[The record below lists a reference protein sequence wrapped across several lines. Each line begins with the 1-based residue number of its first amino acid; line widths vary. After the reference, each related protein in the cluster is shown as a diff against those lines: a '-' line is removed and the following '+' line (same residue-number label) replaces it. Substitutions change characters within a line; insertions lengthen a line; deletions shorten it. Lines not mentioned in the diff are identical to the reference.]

1 MTYEFSLPD
10 VGEGITESELLKWH
24 VKPGDVVRED
34 EVLCEIETDKAVVE
48 IPVPCNGTVQ
58 SLHAAEGST
67 VKVGSVIAVFATEAV
82 AKAAQGANG
91 AVAKAA
97 ASAAV
102 AAPAAVSPA
111 PTFQAVSQA
120 ALAPPVHAT
129 PSTRRY
135 AREQGV
141 ALESVIGSGPQGR
154 ILHED
159 IDRHVVRQAQMAAAT
174 GMETAT
180 TKTPDTSS
188 MRLDVRPVAVPA
200 AGQQRRTPL
209 KGMRRAIADTMVRSV
224 TVIPHATSGFRCNAE
239 AFVALRQRLQEYHGC
254 RISFTAM
261 VIKAMIPALKKYP
274 YFNAS
279 IDDMVGEIVEHG
291 DINIGFAT
299 HTGEG
304 LMVPVI
310 KHADQKSLVDISTEI
325 DRLAALARERKIA
338 LADLRGGTITLSNV
352 GSHGKHDLIG
362 RPIINHP
369 EAAIIAM
376 TRIKPQPAVENGQ
389 VVVQQTLDM
398 VTSYDHRLIDGV
410 YAAEFMEAVIAL
422 IEEPGLML
430 GV

>member
-279 IDDMVGEIVEHG
+279 IDDMAGEIVEHG

>member
-1 MTYEFSLPD
+1 MTYEFCLPD
-10 VGEGITESELLKWH
+10 VGEGITESDLLKWH

-34 EVLCEIETDKAVVE
+34 DVLCEIETDKAVVE
-48 IPVPCNGTVQ
+48 IPIPCSGTVK
-58 SLHAAEGST
+58 SLQVAEGAT
-67 VKVGSVIAVFATEAV
+67 VKVGSVIAVFDTAAAANAAKGATE
-82 AKAAQGANG
+82 

-102 AAPAAVSPA
+102 VAPAAVSPA
-111 PTFQAVSQA
+111 PTFQSAQA
-120 ALAPPVHAT
+120 AAPAQPVHAT
-129 PSTRRY
+129 PSTRSY
-135 AREQGV
+135 ARQQGV
-141 ALESVIGSGPQGR
+141 ALEAVTGSGPKGR
-154 ILHED
+154 ILHAD
-159 IDRHVVRQAQMAAAT
+159 VDRYLTAAKA
-174 GMETAT
+174 
-180 TKTPDTSS
+180 PDTSS
-188 MRLDVRPVAVPA
+188 VKLEVRPLAIPV

-224 TVIPHATSGFRCNAE
+224 SVIPHATSGFRCNAD
-239 AFVALRQRLQEYHGC
+239 AFVALRQRLQEHLGC

-261 VIKAMIPALKKYP
+261 VIKAMVPALKKYP

-279 IDDMVGEIVEHG
+279 IDDTTSEIVEHG

-310 KHADQKSLVDISTEI
+310 KHADQRSLAEISTEI
-325 DRLAALARERKIA
+325 DRLAALARERKIP
-338 LADLRGGTITLSNV
+338 LADLKGGTITLSNV
-352 GSHGKHDLIG
+352 GSHGKHDLVG

-376 TRIKPQPAVENGQ
+376 TRIKPQPAVANGM

-410 YAAEFMEAVIAL
+410 YAAQFMEALIEI
-422 IEEPGLML
+422 IEEPGLLL
-430 GV
+430 GF

>member
-1 MTYEFSLPD
+1 MAQP
-10 VGEGITESELLKWH
+10 
-24 VKPGDVVRED
+24 
-34 EVLCEIETDKAVVE
+34 
-48 IPVPCNGTVQ
+48 
-58 SLHAAEGST
+58 
-67 VKVGSVIAVFATEAV
+67 ATLR
-82 AKAAQGANG
+82 QT
-91 AVAKAA
+91 
-97 ASAAV
+97 
-102 AAPAAVSPA
+102 SPA
-111 PTFQAVSQA
+111 
-120 ALAPPVHAT
+120 VHAT

-141 ALESVIGSGPQGR
+141 GLESAVGSGPQGR
-154 ILHED
+154 ILRED
-159 IDRHVVRQAQMAAAT
+159 IDRHVARQASIAAT
-174 GMETAT
+174 TPRQTAAT
-180 TKTPDTSS
+180 RVHDMSFDVAPGVTS
-188 MRLDVRPVAVPA
+188 MRLDVRPVVIPA
-200 AGQQRRTPL
+200 TGQQRRTPL

-224 TVIPHATSGFRCNAE
+224 TVVPHATSGFRCNAE

-261 VIKAMIPALKKYP
+261 VIRAMIPALKKYP

-279 IDDMVGEIVEHG
+279 IDDTTSEIVEHG

-299 HTGEG
+299 HTSEG

-310 KHADQKSLVDISTEI
+310 KHADQKSLVEISIEL

-369 EAAIIAM
+369 EVAIIAM

-422 IEEPGLML
+422 IEEPGLAL
-430 GV
+430 GI

>member
-1 MTYEFSLPD
+1 MTYEFCLPD
-10 VGEGITESELLKWH
+10 VGEGITESDLLKWH

-34 EVLCEIETDKAVVE
+34 DVLCEIETDKAVVE
-48 IPVPCNGTVQ
+48 IPIPCSGTVQ

-82 AKAAQGANG
+82 AKATQGANE

-111 PTFQAVSQA
+111 PTFQT
-120 ALAPPVHAT
+120 ALPTSVAQPVHAT
-129 PSTRRY
+129 PSTRSY
-135 AREQGV
+135 ARQQGV
-141 ALESVIGSGPQGR
+141 ALEAVTGSGPKGR

-159 IDRHVVRQAQMAAAT
+159 IDRHLAGQANAPSAKA
-174 GMETAT
+174 
-180 TKTPDTSS
+180 PDTAGVK
-188 MRLDVRPVAVPA
+188 LEVRPLAIPL

-224 TVIPHATSGFRCNAE
+224 SVIPHATSGFRCNAD
-239 AFVALRQRLQEYHGC
+239 AFVALRQRLQEHFGC

-261 VIKAMIPALKKYP
+261 VIKAMVPALKKYP

-279 IDDMVGEIVEHG
+279 IDDTTSEIVEHG

-310 KHADQKSLVDISTEI
+310 KHADQRSLKEISLEI
-325 DRLAALARERKIA
+325 DRLAALARERKIP
-338 LADLRGGTITLSNV
+338 LADLKGGTITLSNV
-352 GSHGKHDLIG
+352 GSHGKHDLVG

-376 TRIKPQPAVENGQ
+376 TRIKPQPAVENGM

-410 YAAEFMEAVIAL
+410 YAAEFMEAVIAV
-422 IEEPGLML
+422 IEEPGLLL
-430 GV
+430 GY

>member
-10 VGEGITESELLKWH
+10 VGEGITESDLLKWH

-82 AKAAQGANG
+82 AKAAQGANE
-91 AVAKAA
+91 AVAKVA

-102 AAPAAVSPA
+102 VAPATVSPA
-111 PTFQAVSQA
+111 PTFQVVSQA

-159 IDRHVVRQAQMAAAT
+159 IDRHVARQAQMAAAT

-188 MRLDVRPVAVPA
+188 MRLDVRPVAVPG

-239 AFVALRQRLQEYHGC
+239 AFVTLRQRLQEYHGC

-279 IDDMVGEIVEHG
+279 IDDTASEIVEHG

-310 KHADQKSLVDISTEI
+310 KHADQKSLAEISTEI

>member
-1 MTYEFSLPD
+1 MMTYEFTLPD
-10 VGEGITESELLKWH
+10 VGEGITESDLLKWH

-34 EVLCEIETDKAVVE
+34 DLLCEIETDKAVVE

-58 SLHAAEGST
+58 SLQVAEGTT
-67 VKVGSVIAVFATEAV
+67 VKVGSVIAVFTTTDNQAVPTATV
-82 AKAAQGANG
+82 K
-91 AVAKAA
+91 
-97 ASAAV
+97 SAAHTM
-102 AAPAAVSPA
+102 PAESRENQSIAVSPA

-120 ALAPPVHAT
+120 APAQPVHAT
-129 PSTRRY
+129 PSTRSY
-135 AREQGV
+135 ARQQGV
-141 ALESVIGSGPQGR
+141 ALERVVGSGPKGR

-159 IDRHVVRQAQMAAAT
+159 IDRHLAAAK
-174 GMETAT
+174 A
-180 TKTPDTSS
+180 PDISS
-188 MRLDVRPVAVPA
+188 VKLEVRPLAIPV
-200 AGQQRRTPL
+200 AGQQRRTPI
-209 KGMRRAIADTMVRSV
+209 KGLRRAIAETMVRSV
-224 TVIPHATSGFRCNAE
+224 SVIPHATSGFRCNAE
-239 AFVALRQRLQEYHGC
+239 AFVALRQRLQEHLGC

-279 IDDMVGEIVEHG
+279 IDDTTSEIVEHG

-310 KHADQKSLVDISTEI
+310 KHADQRSLAEISTEI
-325 DRLAALARERKIA
+325 DRLAALARERKIS
-338 LADLRGGTITLSNV
+338 LADLKGGTITLSNV
-352 GSHGKHDLIG
+352 GSHGKHDLVG

-376 TRIKPQPAVENGQ
+376 TRIKPQPAVENGM

-410 YAAEFMEAVIAL
+410 YAAEFMEAMIAI
-422 IEEPGLML
+422 IEEPGLL
-430 GV
+430 LAN